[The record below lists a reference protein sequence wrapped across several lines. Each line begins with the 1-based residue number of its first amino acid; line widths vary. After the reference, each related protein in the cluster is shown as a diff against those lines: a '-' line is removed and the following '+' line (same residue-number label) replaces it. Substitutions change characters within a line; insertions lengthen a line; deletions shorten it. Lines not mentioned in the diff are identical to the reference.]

1 MDTTTEFI
9 GIILI
14 LTALVALVSATQ
26 IQRRRQAFALRPI
39 DAFDA
44 LPDAVGA
51 AIEANRPLHLSLGSA
66 GLGADRTLL
75 ALASAELLYQVAR
88 RGAIGAAAPLFTTSD
103 PTAIPLGHD
112 TLRRAYQSRGLLD
125 RYQPGAVRWYPAG
138 QRSLAFAAALTAA
151 LGADNVGANLLA
163 GSFGPELALIGE
175 AAHRRDQPLIAVSDQ
190 PEGQAI
196 AYAFSD
202 YPLIG
207 EELFAGGA
215 YLGTDAVQT
224 GALVA
229 QDVLRW
235 LVIAALIVMAVT
247 AAVGGA

>member
-1 MDTTTEFI
+1 MDPTTQFI

-14 LTALVALVSATQ
+14 LTALVVLVSATQ
-26 IQRRRQAFALRPI
+26 LQRRRPFALRPV
-39 DAFDA
+39 DAFAA
-44 LPDAVGA
+44 LPGAVGA

-66 GLGADRTLL
+66 GLGAERTLL
-75 ALASAELLYQVAR
+75 ALASAELLYQVAQ
-88 RGAIGAAAPLFTTSD
+88 RGAIGAVSPLFTVSD

-112 TLRRAYQSRGLLD
+112 TLRRAYQSRGLLE
-125 RYQPGAVRWYPAG
+125 RYQAGAVRWYPAG

-151 LGADNVGANLLA
+151 LADDKVGANLLA

-190 PEGQAI
+190 LEGQAV

-215 YLGTDAVQT
+215 YLGTDAAQT

-235 LVIAALIVMAVT
+235 LVIAALIVMAV
-247 AAVGGA
+247 AAAAGGT

>member
-1 MDTTTEFI
+1 VDTTTQFI
-9 GIILI
+9 SIILI
-14 LTALVALVSATQ
+14 LAALVALVLATQ
-26 IQRRRQAFALRPI
+26 FQRRRAFALRPI
-39 DAFDA
+39 AAFEA
-44 LPDAVGA
+44 LPGAVGA

-66 GLGADRTLL
+66 GLGGERTLL
-75 ALASAELLYQVAR
+75 ALAGAELLYQVAR
-88 RGAIGAAAPLFTTSD
+88 RGAIGAASPLFTVSD

-112 TLRRAYQSRGLLD
+112 TLRRAYQSRGLLE
-125 RYQPGAVRWYPAG
+125 RYQPGAVHWYPAG
-138 QRSLAFAAALTAA
+138 PRSLAFAAALTAVM
-151 LGADNVGANLLA
+151 GDDHVGTNLLA

-175 AAHRRDQPLIAVSDQ
+175 AAHRRDQAIIAVSDQ
-190 PEGQAI
+190 PEGQAV

-215 YLGTDAVQT
+215 YLGTDAAHT

-235 LVIAALIVMAVT
+235 LVIAALIVTAV
-247 AAVGGA
+247 AAAAGGG

>member
-1 MDTTTEFI
+1 MDTTTQFI

-14 LTALVALVSATQ
+14 LVTLVTLVIATQ
-26 IQRRRQAFALRPI
+26 VQRRRSFMLRPI
-39 DAFDA
+39 AAFEA

-51 AIEANRPLHLSLGSA
+51 AVEANRPLHLSLGSA
-66 GLGADRTLL
+66 GLGGDSTLL
-75 ALASAELLYQVAR
+75 ALAGAELLYQVAQ
-88 RGAIGAAAPLFTTSD
+88 RGAIGAARPVFTVSNT
-103 PTAIPLGHD
+103 TAIPLGHD

-125 RYQPGAVRWYPAG
+125 RYQPGGVRWYPAG
-138 QRSLAFAAALTAA
+138 QRALAFAAALTAT
-151 LGADNVGANLLA
+151 LGDDDVGANLLA

-190 PEGQAI
+190 LEGQAV

-202 YPLIG
+202 HPLIG

-215 YLGTDAVQT
+215 YLGADAAQI
-224 GALVA
+224 GGMVA

-235 LVIAALIVMAVT
+235 LVIVALVVMAV
-247 AAVGGA
+247 AAAAGGG